1 MEIAIFGKGVELTDG
16 LRAYIQKRLGGLE
29 RYSRNIISSELIL
42 DETRGRFSGELIL
55 KVKGTT
61 LVAKAQA
68 KDPYQAIDMLKDKMK
83 DALKAYEQKL
93 RSKRG

>member
-1 MEIAIFGKGVELTDG
+1 MDISIVGKGVELTDG
-16 LRAYIQKRLGGLE
+16 LRAYVEKRLSGLE
-29 RYSRNIISSELIL
+29 RYSKNIISSELIL
-42 DETRGRFSGELIL
+42 DETRGRFSGELIV

-68 KDPYQAIDMLKDKMK
+68 KDPYQAVDLLKDKIRE
-83 DALKAYEQKL
+83 ALKAYEQKL